1 MSQLQ
6 RIVIAPAQLQQQ
18 QIALTSQQQHYLMRV
33 LRLRQG
39 DRFIAMDGKGQW
51 WLAVLAET
59 TAQILE
65 QMQVQTELPVEI
77 TLMVA
82 LPKGNGFDEVVRAC
96 TELGVNCFAPVTSDR
111 TLLHPSPQKLERWR
125 RIAAEAAEQSERQI
139 VPTILDPVPFS
150 TGLLSVTGD
159 RKYICVARGNTPHLI
174 ASLQSIPPSPPSKG
188 GLPGSSFPSQGE
200 LEDSSSLPQGG
211 LPGSLPASQ
220 GELENSSPP
229 LQNTSSPPLQ
239 GGLGGSIVIATGAE
253 GGWTTTEVENAIASG
268 FQPVSLGKRILR
280 AVTAPI
286 VALSQISAI
295 VEISRNA
302 ENPGLVL

>member
-18 QIALTSQQQHYLMRV
+18 QIALTAQQQHYLMRV

-39 DRFIAMDGKGQW
+39 DRFIAMDGKGKW
-51 WLAVLAET
+51 WLALLEEA

-65 QMQVQTELPVEI
+65 PIVVQTELPIEI

-125 RIAAEAAEQSERQI
+125 RIATEAAEQSERQI
-139 VPTILDPVPFS
+139 VPTILAPVPFS
-150 TGLLSVTGD
+150 TALISIIGD
-159 RKYICVARGNTPHLI
+159 RKYICVARGNSPHLLNCLPHHF
-174 ASLQSIPPSPPSKG
+174 ASPPC
-188 GLPGSSFPSQGE
+188 E
-200 LEDSSSLPQGG
+200 
-211 LPGSLPASQ
+211 
-220 GELENSSPP
+220 
-229 LQNTSSPPLQ
+229 
-239 GGLGGSIVIATGAE
+239 GGLGGSIIIATGAE
-253 GGWTTTEVENAIASG
+253 GGWTTDEVENAIASG

-286 VALSQISAI
+286 VALSQISAV
-295 VEISRNA
+295 VEMSGNSG
-302 ENPGLVL
+302 N